1 MPWVTPADLSG
12 YREKYI
18 ARGER
23 NITKVGLE
31 SSSARLLPKG
41 TVLFSSRA
49 PVGYVAI
56 AERPLATNQGFKSF
70 VPPAGI
76 ASDYLY
82 YYLQRAKPLAL
93 ELASGTTFQ
102 EVSGKRAAQIPLAI
116 APIHEQPRIVA
127 KLEELFSDLDAGV
140 AALERA
146 RANLK
151 RYRAAVLK
159 AAVEGKLTERWRKA
173 HPLPGRQAGD
183 VEHASKLLER
193 ILAERRRKWEKA
205 QLAKFAAAGKAPPK
219 GWKDKYPE
227 PAKPNTTDLAELPEG
242 WCWASIDQLASQV
255 RNGLPQKPA
264 SEPPGFPIL
273 RINAVRPMS
282 VDLTEVRYLS
292 KARDDVE
299 DYFLTDGDL
308 LFTRYNGSIDLLGVS
323 GMVRNCEKETLHPD
337 KLIRVRTVIVSPL
350 PEFIEIASNVGFSRK
365 FIQARARTT
374 AGQTGV
380 SGSDIKEAPIP
391 LCPLEEQRCI
401 IEEIETRLSTVSK
414 SMVDIETGIDRG
426 TRLRQSILKR
436 AFEGKLVPQ
445 DPNDLPEARPGNWFV
460 YALECDNGS
469 IYIGQT
475 QDVLERW
482 KQHATGRGAEW
493 TQKHPPVKLVHW
505 EELDS
510 VKAAVER
517 EKQLKTGSGRE
528 WLKRE
533 YAAGRTRQAGEPAS
547 VLLER
552 IRAVRASQTP
562 PRAQKRR
569 KTPA

>member
-1 MPWVTPADLSG
+1 
-12 YREKYI
+12 
-18 ARGER
+18 
-23 NITKVGLE
+23 
-31 SSSARLLPKG
+31 
-41 TVLFSSRA
+41 
-49 PVGYVAI
+49 VAI
-56 AERPLATNQGFKSF
+56 AEGPLATNQGFKSF
-70 VPPAGI
+70 LPPAGL

-116 APIHEQPRIVA
+116 APKQEQPRIVA

-159 AAVEGKLTERWRKA
+159 AAVEGKLTEQWRKA
-173 HPLPGRQAGD
+173 HPG
-183 VEHASKLLER
+183 VEPASKLLER
-193 ILAERRRKWEKA
+193 ILAERRRKWEEA
-205 QLAKFAAAGKAPPK
+205 QLAKSAAAGKAPPK

-227 PAKPNTTDLAELPEG
+227 PAKADTPNLPKLPEG
-242 WCWASIDQLASQV
+242 WCWASIDQLALLV
-255 RNGLPQKPA
+255 RNGLPEKP
-264 SEPPGFPIL
+264 SSDPPGFPIL

-292 KARDDVE
+292 KVREKVA

-308 LFTRYNGSIDLLGVS
+308 LFTRYNGSIELLGVC
-323 GMVRNCEKETLHPD
+323 GMVRNCQQETLHPD
-337 KLIRVRTVIVSPL
+337 KLIRVKTALTSPL

-365 FIQARARTT
+365 HIQARARTT

-380 SGSDIKEAPIP
+380 SGGDIKETPLP

-401 IEEIETRLSTVSK
+401 IEEINARLSVINK
-414 SMVDIETGIDRG
+414 SMSDMEMGIERA

-445 DPNDLPEARPGNWFV
+445 DPND
-460 YALECDNGS
+460 
-469 IYIGQT
+469 
-475 QDVLERW
+475 
-482 KQHATGRGAEW
+482 
-493 TQKHPPVKLVHW
+493 
-505 EELDS
+505 
-510 VKAAVER
+510 
-517 EKQLKTGSGRE
+517 
-528 WLKRE
+528 
-533 YAAGRTRQAGEPAS
+533 EPAS

-552 IRAVRASQTP
+552 IRDARAAESTQ
-562 PRAQKRR
+562 RAHKRR
-569 KTPA
+569 KASA